1 MEKAETSD
9 ILIATASQNDL
20 LEMLLSTQNYTLVLE
35 TKGQAMLAYLR
46 EHTPQLI
53 MVDTHLPDLNGI
65 NLCERIKKV
74 PRLAQVPLMLL
85 VSAKD
90 TNSFENAKRCAYD
103 ALVTTPL
110 TGQDIRAMVAGLL
123 GKETL
128 SDNPINFRRAG

>member
-9 ILIATASQNDL
+9 ILIATANQNDL

-35 TKGQAMLAYLR
+35 TSGRDMLAYLR
-46 EHTPQLI
+46 NHTPQLI
-53 MVDTHLPDLNGI
+53 IVDTHLPDLNGI
-65 NLCERIKKV
+65 NLCERVKKV
-74 PRLAQVPLMLL
+74 PRLSQVPLMLL
-85 VSAKD
+85 VSARD

-128 SDNPINFRRAG
+128 SGNHPSFRRAG

>member
-9 ILIATASQNDL
+9 ILIATANQNDL
-20 LEMLLSTQNYTLVLE
+20 LEMLLSTQDYTLVLE

-46 EHTPQLI
+46 EKTPQLI
-53 MVDTHLPDLNGI
+53 IVDAHLSDINGI
-65 NLCERIKKV
+65 VLCERIKKV
-74 PRLAQVPLMLL
+74 PRLAKVPLMLL

-90 TNSFENAKRCAYD
+90 TNSVEDAQRCAYD

-110 TGQDIRAMVAGLL
+110 TGQDVRAVVASLL

-128 SDNPINFRRAG
+128 SDNPVSFRKAG